1 MSGLLKSRDYLMKC
15 LGFVLLFGFI
25 SLGAIG
31 GCDKDSNAQQ
41 QVEETGALAVDFL
54 QNIISGSIGEKISEN
69 EYMLELKLSPN
80 TIFSADL
87 PRKTAG
93 RIPTEFFYDNF
104 DINFPGVFPNAIL
117 SINEGDTPT
126 AVPFEMKSPV
136 FNPLTGVLEVIISP
150 LEITSGAG
158 ESPVNLIEIE
168 AIVSPFGQSSLF
180 IDDATNTCQGLV
192 IGTCSSGESSC
203 NSNPCTTL
211 IGGCAFDEQ
220 CEDSGATCE
229 GGSIG
234 MCSVTGELCDGE
246 ECCTTGLG
254 CESAPIIL

>member
-1 MSGLLKSRDYLMKC
+1 MKKI
-15 LGFVLLFGFI
+15 LPFLLFLPLIAFI
-25 SLGAIG
+25 NS
-31 GCDKDSNAQQ
+31 GCDNESNAQQ
-41 QVEETGALAVDFL
+41 KVEETEALAVDFL
-54 QNIISGSIGEKISEN
+54 QNIISGSVGEKISEN
-69 EYMLELKLSPN
+69 EYMLELELSPN

-150 LEITSGAG
+150 LETTSGAG

-180 IDDATNTCQGLV
+180 IDDATNTCAGLV
-192 IGTCSSGESSC
+192 IGTCSSGKSVDEL
-203 NSNPCTTL
+203 N
-211 IGGCAFDEQ
+211 GEFGACAFDAE
-220 CEDSGATCE
+220 CVDSGATCE

-234 MCSVTGELCDGE
+234 MCSVTGEECISE

-254 CESAPIIL
+254 CETTSIPPIL